1 MASGEMKP
9 MSVWV
14 LGARPRTLPAAIA
27 PVATGAA
34 VCAGEPGATWWR
46 AGLALVVSLLL
57 QIGVNFA
64 NDYSDG
70 VRGTD
75 EVRVGPQR
83 LVGGGL
89 MPARAVKFAAFAC
102 FGGAAV
108 VGLTLA
114 LSTTLWLLVVG
125 ALSILA
131 GWFYTGGSR
140 PYGYLGLGE
149 VFVFTFFGLVATVG
163 TVFVVIERIPWTA
176 WPLGSAVGALA
187 CALLVTNNLRDIP
200 TDSRV
205 GKRTLAVRLG
215 DRKTRVFFVALIVV
229 AFVGVVAVGVE
240 RPGVYLAVVAIPFA
254 IEPIRNTLKG
264 ATGRDLI
271 VVLGATARLQMVF
284 AVAVALGLLITR

>member
-1 MASGEMKP
+1 M
-9 MSVWV
+9 
-14 LGARPRTLPAAIA
+14 
-27 PVATGAA
+27 
-34 VCAGEPGATWWR
+34 
-46 AGLALVVSLLL
+46 VVSLLL

-70 VRGTD
+70 IRGTD

-89 MPARAVKFAAFAC
+89 ASARAVKAAAFAC
-102 FGGAAV
+102 FGAAAV
-108 VGLTLA
+108 VGLVLA
-114 LSTTLWLLVVG
+114 LTTTLWLVAVG

-131 GWFYTGGSR
+131 GWFYTGGSH

-163 TVFVVIERIPWTA
+163 TVFVTIERIPWMA

-200 TDSRV
+200 TDSQV

-215 DRKTRVFFVALIVV
+215 DHRTRMFFVLLVVV
-229 AFVGVVAVGVE
+229 AFIGALAVGFE
-240 RPGVYLAVVAIPFA
+240 RPGVVLTLVAVPFA
-254 IEPIRNTLKG
+254 ISPIRMTLRDAKG
-264 ATGRDLI
+264 RELI
-271 VVLGATARLQMVF
+271 AVLGATSRLQMVF
-284 AVAVALGLLITR
+284 GVTAAVGLLITR

>member
-1 MASGEMKP
+1 
-9 MSVWV
+9 MSVWIT
-14 LGARPRTLPAAIA
+14 GARPRTLPAAIV
-27 PVATGAA
+27 PVAVGAA
-34 VCAGEPGATWWR
+34 LCAGEPEATWWR
-46 AGLALVVSLLL
+46 AGLAMAVSLLL

-89 MPARAVKFAAFAC
+89 ASARAVKAAAFAC

-108 VGLTLA
+108 VGLVLA
-114 LSTTLWLLVVG
+114 LSTTLWLVVVG
-125 ALSILA
+125 AMSILA
-131 GWFYTGGSR
+131 GWFYTGGSH

-163 TVFVVIERIPWTA
+163 TVFVTIERVPWTA

-200 TDSRV
+200 TDSQV

-215 DRKTRVFFVALIVV
+215 DRRTRSFFVALVV
-229 AFVGVVAVGVE
+229 TAFICALVVGFN
-240 RPGVYLAVVAIPFA
+240 RPGVSVVLVAVPFA
-254 IEPIRNTLKG
+254 LAPIRTTLQG
-264 ATGRDLI
+264 ARGRELI
-271 VVLGATARLQMVF
+271 AVLGATSRLQMVF
-284 AVAVALGLLITR
+284 GVTAAVGLLVTR